1 MKRVLLSLVV
11 LVAPLATP
19 ALAAGPAP
27 DSLLCR
33 SQLEL
38 LQSRQKLTPS
48 EAAVYE
54 AQCACLEQQEQTNQP
69 RSQTSC
75 AQAMPRE

>member
-1 MKRVLLSLVV
+1 MKTVLRTLII
-11 LVAPLATP
+11 LAASFAMP
-19 ALAAGPAP
+19 AFAAGPAP
-27 DSLLCR
+27 DSQLCR

-54 AQCACLEQQEQTNQP
+54 AQCACLEQREQTDQP
-69 RSQTSC
+69 PSQTSC
-75 AQAMPRE
+75 AQGVPHE

>member
-1 MKRVLLSLVV
+1 MNRIILLLG
-11 LVAPLATP
+11 LAILATP
-19 ALAAGPAP
+19 SHAAGPAP

-38 LQSRQKLTPS
+38 LMSRQKLTES

-54 AQCACLEQQEQTNQP
+54 AQCACLEQKEQNNQ
-69 RSQTSC
+69 SQNQTSC
-75 AQAMPRE
+75 AQASIAPEA

>member
-1 MKRVLLSLVV
+1 MKRVLLGLLV
-11 LVAPLATP
+11 LAPFAMP
-19 ALAAGPAP
+19 AWAAGPAP

-69 RSQTSC
+69 RNQTSC
-75 AQAMPRE
+75 AQAVPRE

>member
-1 MKRVLLSLVV
+1 MKQILLGLAVL
-11 LVAPLATP
+11 APFAMP
-19 ALAAGPAP
+19 AFAASPAP

-54 AQCACLEQQEQTNQP
+54 AQCACLEQREQTGQP

-75 AQAMPRE
+75 AQGAPQE